1 MDSGVLERN
10 FRKTVWPKGRRI
22 VRVSQAAWLTGYS
35 EAWIRKAPQ
44 FDPSFPIRVKIGPHA
59 SGFYEDELDEWIAN
73 RQRQEAAPVAGEP
86 AEPDKPA
93 EPVPVKKN
101 KRARFTA

>member
-22 VRVSQAAWLTGYS
+22 VRVSQAAWLTGHS

-44 FDPSFPIRVKIGPHA
+44 FDPTFPVRVKIGPHA
-59 SGFYEDELDEWIAN
+59 SGFFEDELDEWIQN
-73 RQRQEAAPVAGEP
+73 RQRQEAADT

-93 EPVPVKKN
+93 EPDPVKKK
-101 KRARFTA
+101 KRARFAE